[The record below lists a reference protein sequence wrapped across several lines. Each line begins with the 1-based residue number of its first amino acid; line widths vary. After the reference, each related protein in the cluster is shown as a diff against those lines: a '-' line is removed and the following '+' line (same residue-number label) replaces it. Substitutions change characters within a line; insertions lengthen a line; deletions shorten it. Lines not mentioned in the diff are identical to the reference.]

1 METLQPS
8 ALSRTRS
15 RCSSLQQGMRGTQA
29 TVGFHVPPL
38 KTRPAAASAARSAAY
53 CWKYGADID
62 WIKEPPPEGGH
73 GFLLPVVDAGA
84 SVAVVFSAAAEDGVA
99 TSLASSAATHLEGVG
114 ATLAPCDEAGVEPA
128 EVHEEAGDAVADSD
142 AAHVAYA
149 WCRRAARINRAGK
162 QARATLSS
170 GCSTGENIQR

>member
-1 METLQPS
+1 METLQPL

-84 SVAVVFSAAAEDGVA
+84 SVAVVFSAATEDGVA

-142 AAHVAYA
+142 AAHVACA

>member
-1 METLQPS
+1 
-8 ALSRTRS
+8 
-15 RCSSLQQGMRGTQA
+15 MRGTQA

-73 GFLLPVVDAGA
+73 GFLLPVVDEGA
-84 SVAVVFSAAAEDGVA
+84 SVAVVFSAATEDGVA

-128 EVHEEAGDAVADSD
+128 EVHEEAGDAVAPPSIPS
-142 AAHVAYA
+142 
-149 WCRRAARINRAGK
+149 RRAHTSGPAKGNAPFISHQFVQEVTFSLGGAEAENERVLAV
-162 QARATLSS
+162 ALTLF
-170 GCSTGENIQR
+170 GEEE